1 MVTVRT
7 YWVSAEAALAKSV
20 LDDYEIFCALIHEN
34 AHLYG
39 RAPFAMPIRLVV
51 DEDQAEQ
58 AIRILNGAP
67 EAAAEIE
74 ATIDASLAPRGT
86 AYEFKSSRPW
96 EMLAIAFYFLLPGI
110 CVLQI
115 QHPRLVTPD
124 WSVRRE
130 IATVDVIHLLGWIAI
145 IFAGFLL
152 ALYFYALR
160 SSAPVGNLNDSGRPI
175 DKKEPST
182 D

>member
-39 RAPFAMPIRLVV
+39 RAPFAMPVRLVV
-51 DEDQAEQ
+51 DEDQADQ
-58 AIRILNGAP
+58 AIHILNGDP

-74 ATIDASLAPRGT
+74 ASIDASLPPPGT

-115 QHPRLVTPD
+115 KHPHLINPD
-124 WSVRRE
+124 RSVDRE
-130 IATVDVIHLLGWIAI
+130 IAAVDVIHLLGWLAI
-145 IFAGFLL
+145 MFAGFLL

-160 SSAPVGNLNDSGRPI
+160 SSARMGNLDDSGRPM
-175 DKKEPST
+175 DKEPST